1 MRQAND
7 SLFSAV
13 VLSAILSPH
22 FCEAVGRDN
31 GSLRRKRNEDRSV
44 FQLERKPVT
53 ESEFNLVSKGYMKL
67 APEDHMEDLWNRAMA
82 VDESMKLDERILQ
95 MSASFSMPTG
105 PTTPRPSP
113 NAAQSPSGS
122 SLPSMVPS
130 DAPSRGSKTPTE
142 DSKPPTE
149 DCLSGTTREEYIK
162 NALSRVTEASAL
174 EDPSS
179 PQSSALAWISGLDP
193 MEFDPCTYP
202 TIEQRYGLA
211 TFYFA
216 TIGNDW
222 IKNDNWLSA
231 KSECEWFGVT
241 CAEPGNAI
249 VEKLQ
254 LRKCLDTYCLSQ

>member
-1 MRQAND
+1 
-7 SLFSAV
+7 V
-13 VLSAILSPH
+13 V
-22 FCEAVGRDN
+22 
-31 GSLRRKRNEDRSV
+31 K
-44 FQLERKPVT
+44 LERKAVT

-82 VDESMKLDERILQ
+82 VDERMKLDERILQ
-95 MSASFSMPTG
+95 MSASFSMPSG

-113 NAAQSPSGS
+113 TVQRPSGS

-142 DSKPPTE
+142 DSKAPTK
-149 DCLSGTTREEYIK
+149 DCLAGTSREEYIK
-162 NALSRVTEASAL
+162 NVLSRVSDTSAL
-174 EDPSS
+174 EDASS

-222 IKNDNWLSA
+222 IKSDNWLSA

-241 CAEPGNAI
+241 CAEPDNAI

-254 LRKCLDTYCLSQ
+254 LRKCMDVYSFSK